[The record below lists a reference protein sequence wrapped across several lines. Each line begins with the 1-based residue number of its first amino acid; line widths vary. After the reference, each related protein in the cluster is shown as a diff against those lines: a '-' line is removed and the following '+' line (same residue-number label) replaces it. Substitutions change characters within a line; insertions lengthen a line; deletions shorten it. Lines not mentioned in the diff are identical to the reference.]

1 MKRLWQ
7 DPYYL
12 LKAPCDMKSPFAS
25 PKMRRETSPTLNDGK
40 YRPGEWGRRSP
51 LRRFVCCGF
60 LQSLPSRNVEIA
72 QIASSL
78 IQSLYSNQ
86 LSNDGRSR
94 SGNTGGTLHGFRPTC
109 DGSSWS
115 GQINLLPWVTSGMSV
130 HLKGAEDSLTILAH
144 SSLQPSVGQCILST
158 SILLSQTLHIHAP

>member
-1 MKRLWQ
+1 MIWNHLSLHQKWEGRLLPHWMMESTTRWMRTAFAAASIC
-7 DPYYL
+7 L
-12 LKAPCDMKSPFAS
+12 LWFSA
-25 PKMRRETSPTLNDGK
+25 
-40 YRPGEWGRRSP
+40 
-51 LRRFVCCGF
+51 
-60 LQSLPSRNVEIA
+60 SLPSWNVEIA